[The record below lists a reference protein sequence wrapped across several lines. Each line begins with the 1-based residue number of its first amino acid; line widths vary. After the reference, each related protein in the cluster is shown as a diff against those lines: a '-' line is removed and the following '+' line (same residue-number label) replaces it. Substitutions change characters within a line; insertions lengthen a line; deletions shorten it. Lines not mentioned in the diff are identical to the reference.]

1 MSIFAVQLFHI
12 LLVFTSMRCEVRID
26 KSGQITGNGLDSTS
40 DGAGAHL
47 NGFVLL
53 GCTIT

>member
-1 MSIFAVQLFHI
+1 MLPINHTVGDT
-12 LLVFTSMRCEVRID
+12 TSMRCEVCID
-26 KSGQITGNGLDSTS
+26 ISSQITGNELDSTS

-53 GCTIT
+53 GCTTT